1 VPIANTGALAKFAAN
16 PIQTIAEAGCPKM
29 ASLSLTK
36 EMESTRQ
43 PQWKKFR
50 WLIALGVIAAV
61 YVLHKVPGQRAVAE
75 LCKRDGGITIN
86 ATTFVSGFFDL
97 MYSNSCASCVDWL
110 LPREYEWVG
119 FQGDP
124 SQYGGKGAPG
134 FYRMMIRPYGSREC
148 SSVVTAEAAPNAR
161 RREMGLRLP
170 DDTCIALIPAGA
182 APNEMVLERHLSEID
197 YHWFN
202 PVIVSEVR
210 IRDMQTGRTLGQYR
224 NYSYTSTIAKALD
237 ESNHIGRPDA
247 ECPAPAGG
255 FFNIEQFVRQIL
267 RDESKR

>member
-1 VPIANTGALAKFAAN
+1 MDAVK
-16 PIQTIAEAGCPKM
+16 
-29 ASLSLTK
+29 
-36 EMESTRQ
+36 Q
-43 PQWKKFR
+43 PTWKRYR
-50 WLIALGVIAAV
+50 WLIALGAIAAV

-110 LPREYEWVG
+110 LLREYEWVG

-148 SSVVTAEAAPNAR
+148 SSVVTVEAAPNAR
-161 RREMGLRLP
+161 RRETGLRLP

-182 APNEMVLERHLSEID
+182 APNEMVLERHLSKID

-202 PVIVSEVR
+202 LVIVSEVR

-237 ESNHIGRPDA
+237 ESNHIGKPDA

-267 RDESKR
+267 RDESKRPSMTQSG